1 MEPEWVALSG
11 HGEKGMFLPLFVQAM
26 LMPQRSNRSFGEAR
40 VAQSKRTG
48 VWGGGPCC
56 AFRYI
61 RRVLMTGAGGN
72 YHGQLGIHV

>member
-48 VWGGGPCC
+48 VWGAAHAALSDIFGGC
-56 AFRYI
+56 
-61 RRVLMTGAGGN
+61 
-72 YHGQLGIHV
+72 